1 MHSKE
6 LLSGVA
12 YFYKNLG
19 DLTRLRILDLLLSG
33 ECCVGDISSK
43 LDVSQSAVSHQL
55 RILRNSNLVKAN
67 KVGRTVNY
75 SIKDEHIE
83 TILRYGIEHLK
94 EIVNDEN

>member
-33 ECCVGDISSK
+33 E
-43 LDVSQSAVSHQL
+43 
-55 RILRNSNLVKAN
+55 
-67 KVGRTVNY
+67 Y
-75 SIKDEHIE
+75 
-83 TILRYGIEHLK
+83 
-94 EIVNDEN
+94 

>member
-33 ECCVGDISSK
+33 EYCVGDISSK

-55 RILRNSNLVKAN
+55 RTLRNSNLVKAR
-67 KVGRTVNY
+67 KSGQMVLY
-75 SIKDEHIE
+75 SIAERHIE
-83 TILRYGIEHLK
+83 TILRYATEHIK
-94 EIVNDEN
+94 ERI

>member
-33 ECCVGDISSK
+33 EYCVGDISSK

-55 RILRNSNLVKAN
+55 RTLRNSNLVKAR
-67 KVGRTVNY
+67 KSGQMVLY
-75 SIKDEHIE
+75 SIADRHIE
-83 TILRYGIEHLK
+83 TILRYPTEHIK
-94 EIVNDEN
+94 ERI